1 MHKATLLDGTKV
13 AVKIQYPTV
22 ADSIESDLNNL
33 KMLVNMTNI
42 LPPGLFID
50 SIIKVINYIKMIA
63 ESILDLLHITLLY
76 YTVKVASEELSAE
89 CNYSTEAIS
98 QIRSRSV

>member
-1 MHKATLLDGTKV
+1 MCQVHKATLLDGSQV

-33 KMLVNMTNI
+33 KMLVDMTNL

-50 SIIKVINYIKMIA
+50 NIIKA
-63 ESILDLLHITLLY
+63 D
-76 YTVKVASEELSAE
+76 EL
-89 CNYSTEAIS
+89 IS
-98 QIRSRSV
+98 DVGCGGYHTA

>member
-1 MHKATLLDGTKV
+1 MLDGTQV

-42 LPPGLFID
+42 LPPGLFVD
-50 SIIKVINYIKMIA
+50 NIIKVV
-63 ESILDLLHITLLY
+63 HIFFF
-76 YTVKVASEELSAE
+76 
-89 CNYSTEAIS
+89 
-98 QIRSRSV
+98 

>member
-1 MHKATLLDGTKV
+1 MCQVHKATLLDGTQV

-33 KMLVNMTNI
+33 KMLVDMTNL

-50 SIIKVINYIKMIA
+50 NIIKA
-63 ESILDLLHITLLY
+63 DDLSSDVVCGGYHT
-76 YTVKVASEELSAE
+76 A
-89 CNYSTEAIS
+89 
-98 QIRSRSV
+98 